1 MLVAPA
7 PSPRRRWPRRLAAL
21 LAAFV
26 VLNLVALVGASWY
39 YSDRIESDALRAV
52 PGAWDRPFTVS
63 AVDPAAGTISLSP
76 VAGSPGLAW
85 QERDLTGI
93 AMVEGLHWEGGFAL
107 SQGTDSDPGP
117 SVLRQ
122 ARLTEGTW
130 PAVGA
135 PIGAHTFAHPHGI
148 TTPWQQVTFPGPE
161 GPLEAAFQ
169 PGTGATWLVAAHGK
183 GAEPNEFS
191 RMAPVAVAL
200 GMPTLAIRYRGDVD
214 SPPADNGRVGFG
226 STEWPDLDAAVRY
239 AVAHGAEHVV
249 LMGASMGGA
258 IVASYLRHA
267 KDTSVVTAVVLD
279 SPALSLQ
286 RTVEWGAAQIAFPG
300 GLSLPAPVTWGAER
314 LTSWRFGLD
323 WHATDYVS
331 DTRWADRP
339 TLVFHGDADT
349 TVPIATSREF
359 AAADPQV
366 TLIETPGAE
375 HVASWNVDPMRYEN
389 ALRDFLAPFAST
401 S

>member
-1 MLVAPA
+1 MP
-7 PSPRRRWPRRLAAL
+7 
-21 LAAFV
+21 
-26 VLNLVALVGASWY
+26 
-39 YSDRIESDALRAV
+39 LRAV

-200 GMPTLAIRYRGDVD
+200 GMPTPRD
-214 SPPADNGRVGFG
+214 SLPRRRRLTAGRNGRVGFG
-226 STEWPDLDAAVRY
+226 APSGPTSTRRFGMPWRTVPSTWSRWAR
-239 AVAHGAEHVV
+239 G
-249 LMGASMGGA
+249 MGGA
-258 IVASYLRHA
+258 IVASPCAMPR
-267 KDTSVVTAVVLD
+267 TPRWSRPWSWTRPRSVCSGPWSGGCADCL
-279 SPALSLQ
+279 P
-286 RTVEWGAAQIAFPG
+286 R

-339 TLVFHGDADT
+339 TGLPRRRGHHGAD
-349 TVPIATSREF
+349 
-359 AAADPQV
+359 
-366 TLIETPGAE
+366 
-375 HVASWNVDPMRYEN
+375 
-389 ALRDFLAPFAST
+389 RDQS
-401 S
+401 